1 MGKTLKVRGFELS
14 YDSKLKEEFS
24 IEFND
29 EVRTYFSFEALN
41 KFLNSHGFKICE
53 NCICD

>member
-14 YDSKLKEEFS
+14 YDSKLKEEFL
-24 IEFND
+24 IDFND
-29 EVRTYFSFEALN
+29 EVSTYFSFEALN

-53 NCICD
+53 NCSCD